1 MIASKAILPSVFE
14 NNTFPHKNI
23 NKRVPVTA
31 GQHIRNILI
40 HFFCHVCTFFSSMFS
55 FYSMD
60 SKPCTNYK
68 VNVFFSKL
76 FCSFIYWNI
85 FLSFF
90 DFLYQPIPIIII
102 PTIIA
107 VVLIDES
114 GENKQDATIPV
125 PAPVKKSTIDFLYGR
140 LIFDFLYS

>member
-31 GQHIRNILI
+31 GQHMRNILI

-60 SKPCTNYK
+60 SKPCTNY
-68 VNVFFSKL
+68 
-76 FCSFIYWNI
+76 
-85 FLSFF
+85 
-90 DFLYQPIPIIII
+90 QPIPIIII

-114 GENKQDATIPV
+114 GENKQDTTIPV
-125 PAPVKKSTIDFLYGR
+125 PAPVKKSTIDFLYGCS
-140 LIFDFLYS
+140 IFDFLYS

>member
-60 SKPCTNYK
+60 SKHCTNYK
-68 VNVFFSKL
+68 VNVFFQNYSVL
-76 FCSFIYWNI
+76 SYIEISFYHSLT
-85 FLSFF
+85 FYTSLYLS
-90 DFLYQPIPIIII
+90 L
-102 PTIIA
+102 
-107 VVLIDES
+107 
-114 GENKQDATIPV
+114 
-125 PAPVKKSTIDFLYGR
+125 
-140 LIFDFLYS
+140 